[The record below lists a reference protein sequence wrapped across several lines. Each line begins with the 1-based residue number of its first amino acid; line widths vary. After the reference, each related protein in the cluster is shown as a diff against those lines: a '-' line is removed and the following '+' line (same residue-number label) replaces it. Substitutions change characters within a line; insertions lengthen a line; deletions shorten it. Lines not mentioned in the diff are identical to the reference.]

1 LEYFNSNADGD
12 DRSQDDAISKFCNRY
27 TLCFMPCLAPTK
39 SWIVLSLEGRT
50 FPVQTAYLET
60 PSPNYVEA
68 AVQAVFDIHMKEP
81 KGDILVF
88 LTGREEIE
96 ECCQEIADRSLT

>member
-1 LEYFNSNADGD
+1 
-12 DRSQDDAISKFCNRY
+12 
-27 TLCFMPCLAPTK
+27 M
-39 SWIVLSLEGRT
+39 
-50 FPVQTAYLET
+50 FPVELAYLQT
-60 PSPNYVEA
+60 PTSNYVES
-68 AVQAVFDIHMKEP
+68 AVQTVFDIHMKEP